1 MPIFVCLWAYIMC
14 LVVGSFD
21 RSWLGTGYGSNLYF
35 IFCFYVVIFQ
45 PCILTLLIETFA
57 FSSLC
62 LVVYLVVF

>member
-35 IFCFYVVIFQ
+35 IFYKFSLFFVVLLALVGHILCSFQ
-45 PCILTLLIETFA
+45 FFGLIYCALL
-57 FSSLC
+57 
-62 LVVYLVVF
+62 